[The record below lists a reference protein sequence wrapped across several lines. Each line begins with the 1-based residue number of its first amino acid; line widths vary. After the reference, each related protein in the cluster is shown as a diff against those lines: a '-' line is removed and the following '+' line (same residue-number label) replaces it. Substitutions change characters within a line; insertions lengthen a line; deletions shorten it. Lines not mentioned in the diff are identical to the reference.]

1 MVWAWT
7 RPVSRVRGSRARG
20 SGERG
25 WAGDLSFQSTPPLVT
40 RRRLLDTAASMFKRG
55 KRGGG
60 RALIGLGLIFVLGLS
75 SAGHAVEPSARHI
88 TQYSRQ
94 AWLNKDGLPQNTVS
108 AIQQTREGYLWLA
121 TWEGLARF
129 DGADF
134 KVFNRHNTPELV
146 DHGIRALVEDGAGGL
161 WLGSKGVL
169 RYENGKFQRL
179 PDEGDLRQVIV
190 PALALRGSTLWV
202 ASALGLE
209 EVPLVPGGTRRR
221 YTSKDGLPSTLVD
234 AVTVDEVRI
243 YTGDGSDRAAFKAHA
258 RMRKLTLTSVDAAR
272 SVTVEDKRG
281 LQAVRLSQ
289 PLPGARFILEVVAR
303 FPGASDEAPVCIT
316 DLVFYSG
323 GKALNGT
330 WLASRLKYN
339 ARLAPL
345 LGTWF
350 GGLEGAPE
358 GFLSFYLDGTYRYT
372 REPLE
377 GGGPT
382 SVTGTYTLSGT
393 RLSLEVP
400 KRGRVTLR
408 LQKGGDEGA
417 RLPEASLT
425 VEGPLAEE
433 WGHEFRGKP

>member
-1 MVWAWT
+1 MRSLLLA
-7 RPVSRVRGSRARG
+7 PLL
-20 SGERG
+20 
-25 WAGDLSFQSTPPLVT
+25 LS
-40 RRRLLDTAASMFKRG
+40 TAASAASNAPPG
-55 KRGGG
+55 Y
-60 RALIGLGLIFVLGLS
+60 A
-75 SAGHAVEPSARHI
+75 
-88 TQYSRQ
+88 Q
-94 AWLNKDGLPQNTVS
+94 ADDWLERRSQ
-108 AIQQTREGYLWLA
+108 
-121 TWEGLARF
+121 
-129 DGADF
+129 
-134 KVFNRHNTPELV
+134 PE
-146 DHGIRALVEDGAGGL
+146 
-161 WLGSKGVL
+161 
-169 RYENGKFQRL
+169 RY
-179 PDEGDLRQVIV
+179 
-190 PALALRGSTLWV
+190 
-202 ASALGLE
+202 
-209 EVPLVPGGTRRR
+209 VPLNLL
-221 YTSKDGLPSTLVD
+221 DGRDTTAWCATGEDPAPITVGFKD